1 MAVEHYYRCVTW
13 CRALITALI
22 SDVRHRTEWKCGK
35 GKAMPKYLFEANYVG
50 DGIKGL
56 MQEGGTK
63 RREALKEALSSVG
76 GSLESF
82 YYAFGYY
89 DVLGVFEAPDDASAA
104 ALSLLINSTGNVN
117 VRLKPLLTVEDLDEA
132 AKKTPSYR
140 APGQ

>member
-1 MAVEHYYRCVTW
+1 MT
-13 CRALITALI
+13 
-22 SDVRHRTEWKCGK
+22 
-35 GKAMPKYLFEANYVG
+35 MPKYMFEGTYVG
-50 DGIKGL
+50 DGVKGL

-63 RREALKEALSSVG
+63 RRDALAEALTSVG

-117 VRLKPLLTVEDLDEA
+117 VRLKPLMTVEDIDEA